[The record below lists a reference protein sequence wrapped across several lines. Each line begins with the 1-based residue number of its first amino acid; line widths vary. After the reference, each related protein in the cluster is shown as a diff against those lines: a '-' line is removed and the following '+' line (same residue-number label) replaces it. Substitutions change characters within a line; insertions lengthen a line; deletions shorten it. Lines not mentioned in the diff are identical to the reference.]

1 MKTKF
6 IFVFCLCSFTGLALA
21 QQRTSE
27 TDPRFKR
34 FLAQYPKADKNK
46 DGILTAAEWRAYQA
60 ETIGPNSTQPNRT
73 GARIQK
79 TLIHKPDK
87 AEFAKFIEMGKN
99 SAQRGPYPLR
109 KEMDFES

>member
-1 MKTKF
+1 MRTKWF
-6 IFVFCLCSFTGLALA
+6 IFVFCLCSFMGLAEKAWA

-46 DGILTAAEWRAYQA
+46 DGILTAREWRAYQN

-73 GARIQK
+73 GA
-79 TLIHKPDK
+79 
-87 AEFAKFIEMGKN
+87 
-99 SAQRGPYPLR
+99 
-109 KEMDFES
+109 